1 MYLWELQRTFLNFH
15 NLNYYSSTLLKLRDI
30 TKELLILRILRQ
42 FRVILK
48 SNTYFPS
55 SFRGN
60 FGQSDVV
67 YIEKRRFRYNFIIIP
82 NDTRIRVVLQ

>member
-30 TKELLILRILRQ
+30 RKELLILRILRQ
-42 FRVILK
+42 FRVILQ